1 MKGKRIVSLLLVILM
16 AAGLLSGCR
25 RGEQVKQGEFELFY
39 LSADKTE
46 LVKIAGEKKDGTK
59 AEQVQYVLD
68 VLEKPKEESEDYQ
81 TPFQNDVT
89 VEEFEI
95 DGKQVDLSFNEE
107 YRSLN
112 AAEEVLLRAA
122 VV

>member
-95 DGKQVDLSFNEE
+95 DGKQFN
-107 YRSLN
+107 
-112 AAEEVLLRAA
+112 LLWK
-122 VV
+122 